1 MRVNVQ
7 NFNIIGD
14 GKTNNTEAINALSI
28 KLKGTGAAMFFPKG
42 EYVTGT
48 IFLQDNMYIELEEGA
63 VLLGSEDFSD
73 FPKITGVAGYTRNG
87 YWGLISAHNAENIGI
102 FGKGEINARGKV
114 WWESGKNDLER
125 PRTISFIGCENV
137 KIEDITIRNSPCWTV
152 HPMCCENVK
161 ISGISI
167 FNPYKSPN
175 TDGINPESCKN
186 VEISDCYLD
195 VGDDC
200 VTIKSGTE
208 DDLYQ
213 KQHACENII
222 VKNCTMAHGHGGV
235 VIGSEMSGGVK
246 NVTVENCTF
255 RDTDRGIRL
264 KTRRLRGGCVEKLK
278 VNNITMDNLFACI
291 TMNMFYVCGL
301 TEKSD
306 REFLFGQT
314 EKEVSDLTPVISDI
328 LIENIKATNV
338 QGAGIYLYGLPE
350 MPIRNV
356 HIRNIELDVTGSEE
370 GVEVV
375 MAPGRAN
382 CHGDGIF
389 LENVQDV
396 ELSDVSV
403 TCTKEQLTL
412 INSKDICLNGKQLA

>member
-1 MRVNVQ
+1 MKINVLEY
-7 NFNIIGD
+7 NIIGD
-14 GKTNNTEAINALSI
+14 GTTNNTKAINELCR
-28 KLKGTGAAMFFPKG
+28 KFKGSGNTLYFPKG

-48 IFLQDNMYIELEEGA
+48 VFLQDNLFIELAEGA

-73 FPKITGVAGYTRNG
+73 FPKITEVEGYTRNG
-87 YWGLISAHNAENIGI
+87 HWGLIAALNAENIGI
-102 FGKGEINARGKV
+102 FGKGEVNARGKV

-125 PRTISFIGCENV
+125 PRTISFIGCKDV
-137 KIEDITIRNSPCWTV
+137 KIEQITIRNSPCWTV
-152 HPMCCENVK
+152 HPMCCENVSIRDIK
-161 ISGISI
+161 I

-186 VEISDCYLD
+186 VEISGCHLD

-213 KQHACENII
+213 KQYACENIT
-222 VKNCTMAHGHGGV
+222 VTDCTMAHGHGGV

-246 NVTVENCTF
+246 NVKVENCTF
-255 RDTDRGIRL
+255 QNTDRGIRI
-264 KTRRLRGGCVEKLK
+264 KTRRLRGGCVQGLK
-278 VNNITMDNLFACI
+278 VNNIKMDNLFACI

-328 LIENIKATNV
+328 QIENIHATNV

-350 MPIRNV
+350 MPISNVVIRNV
-356 HIRNIELDVTGSEE
+356 KLCVTGSEE

-375 MAPGRAN
+375 MAPGRPN

-389 LENVQDV
+389 LENVKDV
-396 ELSDVSV
+396 TMENAFI
-403 TCTKEQLTL
+403 TCTKHPLSTL
-412 INSKDICLNGKQLA
+412 NCQNVILNKETIA